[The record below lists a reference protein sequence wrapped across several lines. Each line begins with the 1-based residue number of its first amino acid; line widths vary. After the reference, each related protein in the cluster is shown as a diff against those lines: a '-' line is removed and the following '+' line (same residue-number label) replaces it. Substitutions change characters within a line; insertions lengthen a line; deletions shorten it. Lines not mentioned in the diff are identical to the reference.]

1 MSSSSPSFL
10 NRERALLLLAGA
22 TAASVV
28 PALWRRLQ
36 RRGVLP
42 AAVGGTGGGV
52 DETRSTTS
60 SAGGGSGA
68 YETRK
73 AVDEYL
79 QFHYGRPE
87 DIMPYE
93 CGPKGALRFT
103 QELALLCER
112 HCGALQDFTGERGDT
127 VALDIGC
134 AVGGASFELA
144 RSFNHVLGID
154 FSQHFVN
161 AANTMKERGWMRY
174 SSVEE
179 GELTA
184 ERVAAVPEDV
194 DRGRVRFAQG
204 DACNLPADLGQV
216 DAVLAANLLCRL
228 PDPSVFLRRLPS
240 LIKPGGVLVLV
251 SPYSWLPAWTDR
263 QHWLGG
269 YRDEAG
275 KPVWSADTLTTLL
288 SGDFTLVEQKD
299 VPFVIREHR
308 RKFQWGCSHAM
319 VWRRK

>member
-1 MSSSSPSFL
+1 MCNSRCSSWGALKGSALSDLHMLTFHSAQGKAVGSSRARSAAMSSSSPSFL

-93 CGPKGALRFT
+93 CGPKVGRAAASRGGS
-103 QELALLCER
+103 AWS
-112 HCGALQDFTGERGDT
+112 CGGRVYMHD
-127 VALDIGC
+127 GC
-134 AVGGASFELA
+134 C
-144 RSFNHVLGID
+144 
-154 FSQHFVN
+154 
-161 AANTMKERGWMRY
+161 
-174 SSVEE
+174 SVW
-179 GELTA
+179 L
-184 ERVAAVPEDV
+184 AAVE
-194 DRGRVRFAQG
+194 
-204 DACNLPADLGQV
+204 NSNI
-216 DAVLAANLLCRL
+216 AAA
-228 PDPSVFLRRLPS
+228 PWV
-240 LIKPGGVLVLV
+240 
-251 SPYSWLPAWTDR
+251 
-263 QHWLGG
+263 
-269 YRDEAG
+269 
-275 KPVWSADTLTTLL
+275 
-288 SGDFTLVEQKD
+288 
-299 VPFVIREHR
+299 
-308 RKFQWGCSHAM
+308 
-319 VWRRK
+319 